1 MCNGMLSSS
10 KLNCP
15 RDCMEER
22 QQTFFTDFSRLG
34 YRWYLRPSY
43 IWTESLRYF
52 FSSFFY
58 NRHCFP
64 VIATECFHVRL
75 ILLVSS
81 SSILYFTSSFSWNRK
96 SRSVHF
102 YCKCFQIAI
111 FFAHYKIS
119 TESSV
124 MVVKKKRSRVV
135 YDESGHSVVNNN
147 NINYNNNNS
156 EEMKDQGEAN

>member
-1 MCNGMLSSS
+1 MECFQVRNWTAQGTAWKRDNRLFLQISRGSVIVDTCALHIFG
-10 KLNCP
+10 LNHCV
-15 RDCMEER
+15 
-22 QQTFFTDFSRLG
+22 T
-34 YRWYLRPSY
+34 
-43 IWTESLRYF
+43 F

-147 NINYNNNNS
+147 NIDYNNNNNS